1 MADII
6 TKVERKGAYFT
17 IDTENGLRVRV
28 PAPLLRLFPLKT
40 GTAFDIDDYMSA
52 HIKEAFRFACER
64 AAFFLERKDYPAEIL
79 KEKLTECGY
88 TEETGEAVLS
98 LLKERGYVND
108 RRYAKNLIERR
119 SKKIGPHRIRQE
131 LLMKRIDRATVDEM
145 MGEGLSAPDEQLALA
160 RRYVEKYARTR
171 QTLDKRILKANAS
184 AMLVR
189 KGFSFD
195 TAREACQACFEAE

>member
-1 MADII
+1 MADSI
-6 TKVERKGAYFT
+6 TKIERKGAYFI
-17 IDTENGLRVRV
+17 IDTENGLRIRV

-40 GTAFDIDDYMSA
+40 GSDFDLDAYMSA
-52 HIKEAFRFACER
+52 HVKEAFRFACER
-64 AAFFLERKDYPAEIL
+64 AAFFLEKKDYPAELL

-88 TEETGEAVLS
+88 TEETGEAVLL
-98 LLKERGYVND
+98 LLKERGYVDD

-131 LLMKRIDRATVDEM
+131 LLMKKIDRATVDEM
-145 MGEGLSAPDEQLALA
+145 MGEGVSTPDEQLALA
-160 RRYVEKYARTR
+160 RQYVEKYARTR
-171 QTLDKRILKANAS
+171 QALDKRKLKANAS

-195 TAREACQACFEAE
+195 TAREACQGFFEAE